1 MARGAFDSRLGFIM
15 AAVGSAVGLGNL
27 WRFPYLVSTN
37 GGAAFMFIY
46 LALLLVIGLPAL
58 MAELSLG
65 RKSRRNA
72 VDAFNKDGLTK
83 PWTVVGILGL
93 ITAILLLSYYSVIA
107 GWAMRYFFESFQ
119 GNFFGNEGSFFGQ
132 IAFGPGAVMWH
143 AIFMFVT
150 IAVVLRGVSGGIEK
164 SNLIMMPILFA
175 SVVALVIYGNV
186 QDGAQ
191 AGREF
196 YLKPDFSAVN
206 TGTISEAAG
215 QTFFSI
221 GLGLGTMLTYSSYL
235 ERKGNLQQTG
245 LIVGFAD
252 TAVAIL
258 AGFMVF
264 PLLFSLGLDELVN
277 PDNAGTVGGLFIV
290 IPSAFAEIGGFLGKF
305 MAGGFFL
312 MLSFAAI
319 SSAISLLE
327 VPVSAVMDRTN
338 WGRRR
343 AVLLVGL
350 SVYILGLGS
359 AISAD
364 FLNVVDLF
372 VSNVLLLAGG
382 LLLTIFVGW
391 IRPHY
396 LNEMTHGLESG
407 PNWAGYFRPVIKY
420 ALPAI
425 LGVLLVLGVINFFQS
440 L

>member
-1 MARGAFDSRLGFIM
+1 MARGAFESKLGFIF

-27 WRFPYLVSTN
+27 WRFPYQVSTN
-37 GGAAFMFIY
+37 GGAAYMFIY
-46 LALLLVIGLPAL
+46 LALLFLIGLPAL

-83 PWTVVGILGL
+83 PWTAVGVIGL

-107 GWAMRYFFESFQ
+107 GWAMRYFFESFTAP
-119 GNFFGNEGSFFGQ
+119 FFGDEAGFFGD
-132 IAFGPGAVMWH
+132 IAFGPGALLFH
-143 AIFMFVT
+143 LAFMAAT
-150 IAVVLRGVSGGIEK
+150 IVILIRGVGKGIEGA
-164 SNLIMMPILFA
+164 NLIMMPVLFL
-175 SVVALVIYGNV
+175 SVIGLVIYGNI
-186 QDGAQ
+186 QTGSA

-196 YLKPDFSAVN
+196 YLNPDFSAVT

-235 ERKGNLQQTG
+235 ERKGNLQATG
-245 LIVGFAD
+245 MTIGLAD

-264 PLLFSLGLDELVN
+264 PLIFSLGLESLVN

-290 IPSAFAEIGGFLGKF
+290 IPSAFAAVGGFLGQA
-305 MAGGFFL
+305 MAVIFFL
-312 MLSFAAI
+312 MLTFAAL
-319 SSAISLLE
+319 SSALSLLE
-327 VPVSAVMDRTN
+327 VPVSAVIDRTQ
-338 WGRRR
+338 WGRPR

-350 SVYILGLGS
+350 SVYILGIPSAFSGS
-359 AISAD
+359 
-364 FLNVVDLF
+364 FLNIVDLF
-372 VSNVLLLAGG
+372 VSNVLLLLGG
-382 LLLTIFVGW
+382 LLLAIYVGW

-396 LNEMTHGLESG
+396 LDEMTHGHDGGIEWSR
-407 PNWAGYFRPVIKY
+407 YFRPVIKFV
-420 ALPAI
+420 LPVF
-425 LGVLLVLGVINFFQS
+425 LSVLLVLGIVNFFQS